1 MDRLRRSTSALCGK
15 KERGH
20 ADFPPWPYYRQR
32 PPRIHQASRYFSN
45 FDRFFRLPGNSFSD
59 RSPPNSR
66 TGNTYQTSSG
76 TTYATR
82 TSISS
87 ARYAAIELPCA
98 RKLYVPSSP
107 TRCADFTCTFHN
119 FLPASTMKSYRSLSP
134 HGQAT
139 PNFNREALAR
149 NAASAISPNRFAGVR
164 VTAASVGLARV
175 GRTLLSDTA
184 LNLPVRFLLKSAC
197 PHKTAIS
204 APATKLSTAIPALI

>member
-1 MDRLRRSTSALCGK
+1 M
-15 KERGH
+15 
-20 ADFPPWPYYRQR
+20 
-32 PPRIHQASRYFSN
+32 
-45 FDRFFRLPGNSFSD
+45 
-59 RSPPNSR
+59 
-66 TGNTYQTSSG
+66 
-76 TTYATR
+76 
-82 TSISS
+82 SISS
-87 ARYAAIELPCA
+87 AWYAAIELPCA

-175 GRTLLSDTA
+175 DLASVGLARVGLARVGLARVGRTLLSDTA

-197 PHKTAIS
+197 PHK
-204 APATKLSTAIPALI
+204 